1 MATIPTQNPVPSE
14 AAIDLKFNAG
24 KIDEFVTSFLL
35 KYTDRLGRDHLTIEG
50 IRDIVEKAI
59 KEFGWVTIDSFEI
72 GATLANSSEVL
83 RWQINGEYYRWDGSF
98 PKVVPNGSTPATT
111 GGIGAGKWLSVGDA
125 ALRSALAAKD
135 GYSYLGELQ
144 SVADFAGLVKQNG
157 ARVKLRSWYAGWEMT
172 TYGKP
177 RGGGEFIYQSGVAK
191 SKHDGCIYFSPTVP
205 YSTTLS
211 NYVTGV
217 GETDSSGSGVWVR
230 DIGDST
236 HIHTDWAGIGD
247 GSVQTSISAHGDAVQ
262 KVFNACSA
270 LNKHVF
276 FDDGWVHLEK
286 AVNLGSFSNNI
297 GALPNIAGAGIGN
310 SFVLCYPLG
319 TDIYTITIEST
330 QVTQSW
336 SFNGIYFREKG
347 LAQNAYMVKLKQ
359 ITGAV
364 IERVKWGGGYQQLLT
379 QNFLS
384 STFIECSWF
393 AGVRGG
399 RFQKF
404 EPAPQI
410 STANAVRFIRCQILS
425 MVSIGFWVEGCTQFQ
440 IIGGSMEGCG
450 AEGDR
455 IFRGVYFQG
464 VTGDGTQGLLV
475 DGLYVEGCSGFPFY
489 ITHSGNRS
497 WWHTFKNCN
506 FNNNRTRYPASQIIV
521 LGGNYTYPAGVK
533 MTLELHSN
541 VFTGFAYVGDVSRPD
556 VSITGYPQLNQA
568 VFIDYNNTWIP
579 NQPPVLD
586 SNVYWKTSPDSSFRG
601 VVDGSSASVSDRKN
615 ITSATKGGTGT
626 YTINVNHTITGDNIQ
641 ATAYAGIGFAI
652 VNTAPSGNSLVVRT
666 YNQSGAAADL
676 SFYIEG
682 KRTAADYTVA

>member
-1 MATIPTQNPVPSE
+1 MTDIIPNVVVSMPSQLFTMPRE
-14 AAIDLKFNAG
+14 FAAVFGGRIYIG
-24 KIDEFVTSFLL
+24 KIDTDPTIPSNQIQVYLENEDGSLVPMAQPILINAGGFPVYNGQIAKFVTVQGHSMAVYDALNVQQFYFPNIL
-35 KYTDRLGRDHLTIEG
+35 KYDPDQLIQR
-50 IRDIVEKAI
+50 
-59 KEFGWVTIDSFEI
+59 
-72 GATLANSSEVL
+72 
-83 RWQINGEYYRWDGSF
+83 
-98 PKVVPNGSTPATT
+98 
-111 GGIGAGKWLSVGDA
+111 
-125 ALRSALAAKD
+125 LAAKD
-135 GYSYLGELQ
+135 GYSYIGELQ
-144 SVADFAGLVKQNG
+144 SVADFSGLVKQNG

-205 YSTTLS
+205 YSATLS

-217 GETDSSGSGVWVR
+217 GETDASGNGVWVR
-230 DIGDST
+230 NIGDST
-236 HIHTDWAGIGD
+236 HIHTDFAGIGD
-247 GSVQTSISAHGDAVQ
+247 GSAQTSISAHGDAVQ

-286 AVNLGSFSNNI
+286 AVTLESFTGNA
-297 GALPNIAGAGIGN
+297 GAIPSIAGMGTGLSYI
-310 SFVLCYPLG
+310 LCYQLG
-319 TDIYTITIEST
+319 TDKYNVNITP
-330 QVTQSW
+330 VTAPANW
-336 SFNGIYFREKG
+336 SFKDVQFREKG
-347 LAQNAYMVKLKQ
+347 LTKFSYMLRINQ
-359 ITGAV
+359 MTGAV
-364 IERVKWGGGYQQLLT
+364 IERIRWAGGYQQLLT
-379 QNFLS
+379 QNLLS
-384 STFIECSWF
+384 CTWLECIWF
-393 AGVRGG
+393 GGYRGG
-399 RFQKF
+399 RFTLQ
-404 EPAPQI
+404 EPAPIQ
-410 STANAVRFIRCQILS
+410 SQANAVRFIRCQILS
-425 MVSIGFWVEGCTQFQ
+425 MENQGFWVEGATQFQ

-450 AEGDR
+450 AVGDR

-506 FNNNRTRYPASQIIV
+506 FNNNITRYPVSQIIV

-556 VSITGYPQLNQA
+556 VSISGYPQLNQA

-586 SNVYWKTSPDSSFRG
+586 SNVYWKTSPDFSFRG
-601 VVDGSSASVSDRKN
+601 GVDGLSAGVSDRRN
-615 ITSATKGGTGT
+615 ITSVTKGGTGT

-652 VNTAPSGNSLVVRT
+652 VNTAPSGTSLVVRT

-676 SFYIEG
+676 SFYIDG